1 MMGSYDHIWA
11 KSEMRGAVS
20 LAMHLR
26 QTAICAVYIAGWM
39 GLDPRI
45 ARLGALLHDIGKASI
60 LFQNFLRQ
68 NATYPFPFR
77 FRHEIASLFFLSLV
91 EKAERPFVLEMVI
104 AHHKSLSGDKRNLGL
119 LDMEDWEDN
128 NFELHARGFEQWS
141 EDALGILQELGLVVH
156 KIGLEEARRNYEE
169 AVAYCRKRKLGC
181 SEWKGLMLA
190 ADWLGSA
197 YGEDVEAVLPRLF
210 VIPDLSC
217 YDNPDPLYPLS
228 LRDARDGRR
237 HTMVVASPDQERP
250 LSFSDVAGEGYFI
263 FCLSRL
269 PSMRCMSG

>member
-1 MMGSYDHIWA
+1 MSFIR
-11 KSEMRGAVS
+11 S
-20 LAMHLR
+20 
-26 QTAICAVYIAGWM
+26 
-39 GLDPRI
+39 
-45 ARLGALLHDIGKASI
+45 
-60 LFQNFLRQ
+60 
-68 NATYPFPFR
+68 
-77 FRHEIASLFFLSLV
+77 
-91 EKAERPFVLEMVI
+91 
-104 AHHKSLSGDKRNLGL
+104 
-119 LDMEDWEDN
+119 
-128 NFELHARGFEQWS
+128 
-141 EDALGILQELGLVVH
+141 
-156 KIGLEEARRNYEE
+156 GLEEARRNYEE

-237 HTMVVASPDQERP
+237 HTMVVASTDQERP